1 MEELPITLQGA
12 HTLVLGNGRIGSLL
26 AAKLAALGAHVTVSA
41 RSPRDFARIEAA
53 GHSSLHTR
61 FLAGHLTGFD
71 LVINTVPARVLGAA
85 ELAELPER
93 CLILDLASKPGGID
107 FRAAEQLGLETI
119 WALGLPGKVAP
130 GSAGQAIVDTIL
142 QILTEQEVSL

>member
-1 MEELPITLQGA
+1 MDQTLLPM
-12 HTLVLGNGRIGSLL
+12 
-26 AAKLAALGAHVTVSA
+26 
-41 RSPRDFARIEAA
+41 
-53 GHSSLHTR
+53 
-61 FLAGHLTGFD
+61 
-71 LVINTVPARVLGAA
+71 VPNQ
-85 ELAELPER
+85 
-93 CLILDLASKPGGID
+93 CLCIDLASKPGGID

>member
-1 MEELPITLQGA
+1 MNRLK
-12 HTLVLGNGRIGSLL
+12 HTVKDTNCLVLGYGRIGKFLARLL
-26 AAKLAALGAHVTVSA
+26 LDLHANVTVAA
-41 RSPRDFARIEAA
+41 RKGKDLVQAELDGCTSCPLRD
-53 GHSSLHTR
+53 
-61 FLAGHLTGFD
+61 LAGRLPHCDVLYNTIPHLVLDQT
-71 LVINTVPARVLGAA
+71 LLPMVPNQ
-85 ELAELPER
+85 
-93 CLILDLASKPGGID
+93 CLCIDLASKPGGID

>member
-93 CLILDLASKPGGID
+93 CLLYTSD
-107 FRAAEQLGLETI
+107 AA
-119 WALGLPGKVAP
+119 
-130 GSAGQAIVDTIL
+130 DD
-142 QILTEQEVSL
+142 